1 MAKKTYRHFNRPLSS
16 IEVIN
21 VDTETLIKRRS
32 CKNALSSMG
41 KAAVSSG
48 MAQAKKMSPAQK
60 KIFKALDAKRM
71 QLRNRYYRVCVQGK
85 K

>member
-1 MAKKTYRHFNRPLSS
+1 
-16 IEVIN
+16 
-21 VDTETLIKRRS
+21 
-32 CKNALSSMG
+32 
-41 KAAVSSG
+41 

>member
-1 MAKKTYRHFNRPLSS
+1 MAKKPRYYNTALSS
-16 IEVIN
+16 VEVIN